1 MSILAHFVKNMKKMA
16 GLGATVV
23 ALSVGGFTGAQ
34 ATEIGT
40 APQQQENVTGVA
52 NATFQPIDGG
62 AVVSNGFSSHAVT
75 GDIYNAWITAGYPT
89 ALSGTPVHFLLPY
102 TDQVAVGD
110 GVKQSFSSEG
120 GRGVFYANPTA
131 GAHFVDVDTA
141 AGQFYEIN
149 GGATAYGFPTGEVVQ
164 AEGQTILPTEYGA
177 ISATFQNGQMVGTFI
192 PNPAGN

>member
-1 MSILAHFVKNMKKMA
+1 MSILAHHAQNMKKMA
-16 GLGATVV
+16 GIGAAVV

-34 ATEIGT
+34 AAETGV
-40 APQQQENVTGVA
+40 APQSQENVTGVA
-52 NATFQPIDGG
+52 NATFQPIQGG
-62 AVVSNGFSSHAVT
+62 AYVSNGMSSHAVT
-75 GDIYNAWITAGYPT
+75 GDIYNAWISAGYPT

-110 GVKQSFSSEG
+110 GVKQSFSSPA
-120 GRGVFYANPTA
+120 GRGVFYSNPVA

-141 AGQFYEIN
+141 AGQFYENN
-149 GGATAYGFPTGEVVQ
+149 GGAATFGFPTGEVVQ
-164 AEGQTILPTEYGA
+164 LEGQSVLPTEYGA